1 MLHGDSYV
9 PLSDLERQLFARL
22 VPPDHFLRRLPGVI
36 DFERFRP
43 ALAEHYCPGEGRPAL
58 DPVFMLKLDLLSIQF
73 RLSDRELMRVAQ
85 VNVAYRLF
93 PDIGCD
99 TTLPHHTTMTHFRD
113 RVGAQTLR
121 KIFHGVL
128 WQARERRIVG
138 DRLRLTAST
147 HIIPHIASPSTL

>member
-73 RLSDRELMRVAQ
+73 RLSDRELMRAAQ

-93 PDIGCD
+93 RHIGCR
-99 TTLPHHTTMTHFRD
+99 TTLPPHTTITPFR
-113 RVGAQTLR
+113 
-121 KIFHGVL
+121 
-128 WQARERRIVG
+128 ARLAPQE
-138 DRLRLTAST
+138 
-147 HIIPHIASPSTL
+147 

>member
-36 DFERFRP
+36 DFERFLR
-43 ALAEHYCPGEGRPAL
+43 ALSEHYCPGEGRPAL

-73 RLSDRELMRVAQ
+73 PLSDRELMRHAQ

-93 PDIGCD
+93 LAITAGS
-99 TTLPHHTTMTHFRD
+99 TLPEPTPMT
-113 RVGAQTLR
+113 
-121 KIFHGVL
+121 
-128 WQARERRIVG
+128 
-138 DRLRLTAST
+138 
-147 HIIPHIASPSTL
+147 